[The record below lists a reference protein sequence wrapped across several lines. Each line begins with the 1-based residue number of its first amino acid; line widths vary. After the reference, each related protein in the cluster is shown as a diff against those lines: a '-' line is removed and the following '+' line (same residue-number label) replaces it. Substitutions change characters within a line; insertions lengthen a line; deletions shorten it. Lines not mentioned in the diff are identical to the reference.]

1 MKKAILGTKLG
12 MSQIFMEDG
21 RLVPVTVIQAEPNV
35 VVQKKTA
42 ETDGYDAVQV
52 GYLNKREKLANKPEK
67 GHFAKANVPV
77 KRFLRE
83 FKLDNAA
90 ELNVGD
96 ELAVTSFEVGDRI
109 DVTGIS
115 KGKGFAG
122 SIKRHGQHI
131 GPKSHGS
138 GYHRG
143 SGSMGACSDPSKVR
157 KGKKL
162 PGHMGV
168 ERVTIQNLDI
178 IKIDAENNLICV
190 KGGIPGIK
198 GGLVILKDTVKA

>member
-1 MKKAILGTKLG
+1 MKKAILGTKIG
-12 MSQIFMEDG
+12 MSQIVMEDG
-21 RLVPVTVIQAEPNV
+21 RLIPVTVVHAEPNV
-35 VVQKKTA
+35 VVQKKTV
-42 ETDGYDAVQV
+42 ETDGYEAVQV

-77 KRFLRE
+77 KRYLKE
-83 FKLDNAA
+83 LKLDNAA

-96 ELAVTSFEVGDRI
+96 ELSVTLFEVGEKI

-168 ERVTIQNLDI
+168 EKVTIQNLDI
-178 IKIDAENNLICV
+178 IKIDNENNLICV
-190 KGGIPGIK
+190 KGGIPGAK
-198 GGLVILKDTVKA
+198 GSLVVLRDAVKA

>member
-21 RLVPVTVIQAEPNV
+21 RLVPVTVVHAEPNV
-35 VVQKKTA
+35 VVQKKTV
-42 ETDGYDAVQV
+42 ETDGYEAVQV

-77 KRFLRE
+77 KRYLRE
-83 FKLDNAA
+83 LKLENAA
-90 ELNVGD
+90 EMNVGD
-96 ELAVTSFEVGDRI
+96 EILVTSFEEGEKI

-168 ERVTIQNLDI
+168 EKVTIQNLDI
-178 IKIDAENNLICV
+178 VKIDAENNLICV
-190 KGGIPGIK
+190 KGAIPGGK
-198 GGLVILKDTVKA
+198 GSMVILKNAVKA